1 MSMLHE
7 AISGDPDGF
16 RFNFM
21 GEPGV
26 TTASADQASSEA
38 VAIEVNARSQ
48 ISRES
53 IDLDEVC
60 VHPELTLLKRR
71 LTSEDAAELLGE
83 SEVSDNDLLPG
94 KYEGGFK
101 LWECAVD
108 LASFL
113 SQEWQIGMRT
123 GPGPMKGPS
132 IAPTMAG
139 KKVLELGCGHGLPGI
154 VALINGAEVHFQ
166 DFNSQVLM
174 GVTGPNIEAN
184 LGALSGEVQQA
195 CGSPRFFAGD
205 WEGVGRLVTKQ
216 RSGATYDLVLSAET
230 LYNLESQEI
239 LLNCLTQALCP
250 PHGEAYLAS
259 KKFYFG
265 VGGGTAA
272 FRKLV
277 RRQGIFECKTV
288 ANVDD
293 GISNKREILR
303 LSFPQSI
310 AGYF

>member
-1 MSMLHE
+1 MSDE
-7 AISGDPDGF
+7 
-16 RFNFM
+16 
-21 GEPGV
+21 GV
-26 TTASADQASSEA
+26 TPASAQPAQPSGEA
-38 VAIEVNARSQ
+38 VAVEVNAGGRV
-48 ISRES
+48 SRGS
-53 IDLDEVC
+53 IDLDEVS

-83 SEVSDNDLLPG
+83 SEITGNDLIPG

-113 SQEWQIGMRT
+113 SKEWQIGMRL

-132 IAPTMAG
+132 MGQTLSG
-139 KKVLELGCGHGLPGI
+139 KRVLELGCGHGLPGI

-166 DFNSQVLM
+166 DFNSQVLE
-174 GVTGPNIEAN
+174 GVTAPNIEAN
-184 LGALSGEVQQA
+184 LASLPGEVQQA
-195 CGSPRFFAGD
+195 CGSPRYFAGD

-216 RSGATYDLVLSAET
+216 RTGATYDLVLSSET
-230 LYNLESQEI
+230 LYNLESQEV
-239 LLNCLTQALCP
+239 LLSCLTQALCP

-293 GISNKREILR
+293 GKSNKREILR

-310 AGYF
+310 AGFF